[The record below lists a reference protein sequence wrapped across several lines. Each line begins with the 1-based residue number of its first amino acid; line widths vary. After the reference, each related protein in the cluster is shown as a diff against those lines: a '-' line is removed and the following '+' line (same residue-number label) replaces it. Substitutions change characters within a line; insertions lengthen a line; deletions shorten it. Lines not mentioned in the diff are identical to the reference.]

1 MPLYRRKLFV
11 LTFYL
16 GLTVIV
22 GFAQLSDEVF
32 RYVFSPL
39 SLLTCFIALGII
51 TSDYLTPNLTVISQE
66 LLFIS
71 DRISGMTLL
80 ALGNAIP
87 DITSTYKA
95 MKRGTT
101 TLAIGESLGA
111 IFFLLTVVIGSMLLV
126 RNIKLSTPPE
136 SMPLNFGT
144 EPDGLDIWDTIY
156 YNRRQFLRDLFMFVF
171 LILMNIFLL
180 RDGKLAFWECFLMC
194 VAYCVYATYLII
206 STRHSDASN
215 LDENIEPL
223 VITDHTIH
231 EDTNMERFLRTVQD
245 RRKEIRKK
253 IRKYLRK
260 NYTGWANL
268 KLNDTLDLWEKG
280 TIFNH
285 EVNEAISNVGSP
297 NTRPMP
303 RSNSETNFQHLQN
316 IPNIS
321 LNETSPQD
329 PSETKSSTSLFS
341 PQAQHLYHKSDLELN
356 SPISDESLL
365 RPKDRMETLRSASA
379 DNIRLMTEQ
388 SSMLDDMS
396 ALNLQ
401 LDNGISAEP
410 EDQWESKLRVFR
422 YLTDPNF
429 ATSNFELAIILITT
443 PIVFFLTLIIPLHYS
458 SMSGSNFFKAAYYCQ
473 CAFSPFL
480 TLLLVQREFNIWL
493 FTLGLIV
500 SCILLLMFFKWKLTV
515 KEKYISLFGFVL
527 SISSISFVVGLVLDI
542 LTNWAETFNLSEAIL
557 GLTVFAWGNSIG
569 DLVSNVTFTRIGV
582 LEIALGSCF
591 GSPLLYF
598 LFGVGVDGMLVLL
611 QREYP
616 EGTAIWSRHI
626 DFDVNRGLV
635 FNCIGIVIAFGIFI
649 FVVPLNNWK
658 LDKRV
663 GCLLLFLYGIITTIN
678 VYFELNK

>member
-22 GFAQLSDEVF
+22 GFAQLSDQVF

-111 IFFLLTVVIGSMLLV
+111 IFFLLTVVIGSMLSV

-136 SMPLNFGT
+136 NMPLNFGT

-223 VITDHTIH
+223 VITDHTIQ
-231 EDTNMERFLRTVQD
+231 EDTNMERFLRTIQD

-285 EVNEAISNVGSP
+285 EVDEAISNVGSP

-321 LNETSPQD
+321 LNETTPQD

-365 RPKDRMETLRSASA
+365 RPKDRMETLRSASV

-429 ATSNFELAIILITT
+429 VTSKFELAIILITT

-493 FTLGLIV
+493 FALGLIV

-616 EGTAIWSRHI
+616 EGTGIWSRHI

-678 VYFELNK
+678 IYFELNK